1 MFFQTFSAG
10 TAGIDGFI
18 VEVQTDLSTG
28 FPHYSLVGLPDS
40 SVKESKERVRSA
52 IKNSGYNFPLG
63 RITINLAPAH
73 LRKEGPSYD
82 LSVAVGILTASKQ
95 WSVPSLTNT
104 LLVGELSLDGQ
115 IKTVQGVLPMALAAK
130 ENGFQSLVVPPENA
144 EEASLSGL
152 QVYPLV
158 HLQQFPQIF
167 EQPPYMTD
175 SVPSISIATRY
186 PLDFAHIIGQ
196 SQAKRGLEIAAAGF
210 HNILFIGPP
219 GTGKTLLA
227 STLPS
232 ILPALSY
239 DEWLEINKIYSAA
252 GKNQLFN
259 ASHRPFRSPHH
270 TITPTAL
277 VGGGGNLKPG
287 EITLAHHGVLF
298 LDEICEYPRPILEL
312 LRQPLEE
319 RKIQIHRNR
328 QCLTFPASFMLV
340 GSMNPCPCGY
350 YGFSDNHHICTCS
363 MPIIRRYRRR
373 LSGPLLD
380 RFDIQMEIPR
390 LEADD
395 FMRLGRKE
403 EPSETIR
410 KRVLQAIQLQKERFK
425 RSSTGRNSEMTLS
438 EIKAYCSLTDE
449 AQQLLKAV
457 YDRFKMNHRS
467 HHRILKL
474 ARTIADLESR
484 ECISEIDIAEAVQF
498 RTLEKNIF

>member
-18 VEVQTDLSTG
+18 VEVQSDLSTG

-40 SVKESKERVRSA
+40 AVKESKERVRSA
-52 IKNSGYNFPLG
+52 IRNSGYHFPLG

-73 LRKEGPSYD
+73 LRKEGPAFD
-82 LSVAVGILTASKQ
+82 LSVAVGILTASRQ
-95 WSVPSLTNT
+95 WNIPSLTTT

-115 IKTVQGVLPMALAAK
+115 IKPVQGVLAMALAAK
-130 ENGFQSLVVPPENA
+130 ENGFQSLVVPSDNA
-144 EEASLSGL
+144 QEASLSGL
-152 QVYPLV
+152 QVYPLS
-158 HLQQFPQIF
+158 HLRDFPHIF
-167 EQPPYMTD
+167 DQSPYESSFLT
-175 SVPSISIATRY
+175 SATISH
-186 PLDFAHIIGQ
+186 PLDYADIIGH

-232 ILPALSY
+232 ILPTLSH

-252 GKNQLFN
+252 GKNHLFD
-259 ASHRPFRSPHH
+259 STHRPFRSPHH
-270 TITPTAL
+270 TITTTAM

-298 LDEICEYPRPILEL
+298 LDEICEYPRSILEL

-319 RKIQIHRNR
+319 RKIEIHRNR

-350 YGFSDNHHICTCS
+350 YGFSDDLHICFCTEQI
-363 MPIIRRYRRR
+363 MTRYRRR

-390 LEADD
+390 LESDD
-395 FMRLGRKE
+395 FLRSGHKE
-403 EPSETIR
+403 EHSETIR
-410 KRVLQAIQLQKERFK
+410 KRVLNAIQLQNERFK
-425 RSSTGRNSEMTLS
+425 LSSTLRNSEMTLS
-438 EIKAYCSLTDE
+438 EIKSYCSLTKE
-449 AQQLLKAV
+449 AELLLKAV
-457 YDRFKMNHRS
+457 YDHFQMNHRS

-474 ARTIADLESR
+474 ARTIADLGCRES
-484 ECISEIDIAEAVQF
+484 ISEIDIAEAVQF
-498 RTLEKNIF
+498 RMVEKKIF

>member
-28 FPHYSLVGLPDS
+28 FPHYSLVGLPDCA
-40 SVKESKERVRSA
+40 VKESKERVRSA
-52 IKNSGYNFPLG
+52 IKNSGYHFPLG

-73 LRKEGPSYD
+73 LRKEGPAFD

-95 WSVPSLTNT
+95 WSIPSLTNT

-115 IKTVQGVLPMALAAK
+115 IKPVQGVLPMALAAK
-130 ENGFQSLVVPPENA
+130 ENDFQSLIVPPENA
-144 EEASLSGL
+144 QEASLSGL
-152 QVYPLV
+152 AVYPLT
-158 HLQQFPQIF
+158 HLREFPQIF
-167 EQPPYMTD
+167 EQPPYESTYY
-175 SVPSISIATRY
+175 PSNFTAINH
-186 PLDFAHIIGQ
+186 PLDFAHIIGH

-210 HNILFIGPP
+210 HNLLFIGPP

-232 ILPALSY
+232 ILPALSH

-252 GKNQLFN
+252 GKDQL
-259 ASHRPFRSPHH
+259 ADSSHRPFRSPHH
-270 TITPTAL
+270 TITKTAM

-319 RKIQIHRNR
+319 RKIEIHRNR

-350 YGFSDNHHICTCS
+350 YGFSDDLHICTCS
-363 MPIIRRYRRR
+363 IQTVTRYRRR

-390 LEADD
+390 LESVE
-395 FMRLGRKE
+395 FIKTGHKE
-403 EPSETIR
+403 EHSETIR
-410 KRVLQAIQLQKERFK
+410 KRVLQAIQLQEERFK
-425 RSSTGRNSEMTLS
+425 LSSTRRNSEMTLS
-438 EIKAYCSLTDE
+438 EIKSYCSLTLE
-449 AQQLLKAV
+449 AEHLLKAV

-474 ARTIADLESR
+474 ARTIADLETR

-498 RTLEKNIF
+498 RTLEKKFF

>member
-18 VEVQTDLSTG
+18 VDVQTDLSTG

-40 SVKESKERVRSA
+40 AVKESKERVRSA
-52 IKNSGYNFPLG
+52 IKNCGYNFPLG

-73 LRKEGPSYD
+73 LRKEGPAFD
-82 LSVAVGILTASKQ
+82 LSVAVGILTASRQ
-95 WSVPSLTNT
+95 WSIPSLTNT
-104 LLVGELSLDGQ
+104 LLLGELSLDGQ
-115 IKTVQGVLPMALAAK
+115 VKPVQGVLPMALAAK
-130 ENGFQSLVVPPENA
+130 KKGFQSLVVPPENA

-152 QVYPLV
+152 EVYPLS
-158 HLQQFPQIF
+158 HLKEFPLIF
-167 EQPPYMTD
+167 DQPPYECSYHPTYTT
-175 SVPSISIATRY
+175 ISH
-186 PLDFAHIIGQ
+186 PLDYAYIIGH

-232 ILPALSY
+232 ILPTLSHN
-239 DEWLEINKIYSAA
+239 EWLEINKIYSAA
-252 GKNQLFN
+252 GKSYPFESN
-259 ASHRPFRSPHH
+259 HRPFRSPHH
-270 TITPTAL
+270 TITPTAM

-319 RKIQIHRNR
+319 RKIEIHRNR

-350 YGFSDNHHICTCS
+350 FGFSDDLHICTCS
-363 MPIIRRYRRR
+363 VQIMRRYRRR

-390 LEADD
+390 LESDQ
-395 FMRLGRKE
+395 FMKLGHNE
-403 EPSETIR
+403 ESSETIK
-410 KRVLQAIQLQKERFK
+410 KRVLQAIHWQEERFK
-425 RSSTGRNSEMTLS
+425 RSATGRNSEMTLS
-438 EIKAYCSLTDE
+438 EIKSFCSLTKE
-449 AQQLLKAV
+449 AEQLLKAV
-457 YDRFKMNHRS
+457 YERFKMNHRS

-474 ARTIADLESR
+474 ARTIADLASR
-484 ECISEIDIAEAVQF
+484 ESISEIDIAEAVQF